1 MSECSPGYI
10 LEGKGGNMAISIPKA
25 LEILD
30 LNLLEAG
37 PKMPADVKA
46 SVALGCQALRTIQT
60 YRRVYFPMIQD
71 LLIGEE
77 AEPQNGKQGVNL
89 YREEK

>member
-1 MSECSPGYI
+1 VKITMT
-10 LEGKGGNMAISIPKA
+10 KA

-30 LNLLEAG
+30 LNLVEAG

-46 SVALGCQALRTIQT
+46 SIALACQALRTIQT

-77 AEPQNGKQGVNL
+77 NGASLEALAQKRIERQP
-89 YREEK
+89 